1 MVISSVLVAII
12 SGGIGYLLVQWRPA
26 WFGGQF
32 SQSFMRVGWIA
43 ALLLAGAMR
52 AVLVVY
58 GAEATLAVTG
68 VIVGFI
74 IGIWLARRGAQS
86 AR

>member
-1 MVISSVLVAII
+1 MVLSSLLVAVI
-12 SGGIGYLLVQWRPA
+12 SGGLGYLLVQWRPT
-26 WFGGQF
+26 WFNGQF

-58 GAEATLAVTG
+58 GAEATLAIAG
-68 VIVGFI
+68 IIVGFI
-74 IGIWLARRGAQS
+74 VGIWLGRRGAQS